1 VVGPGEAPGALGS
14 AVVGGPVLPVT
25 CRRAASITSRARAS
39 PSPMAVP
46 PLAFSVPRAARTA
59 SRSVVGGTR
68 VSASL
73 EKMTSPTW
81 KRAGRRSRKRLA
93 ARWAASIRV
102 GSTSSAF
109 IDPDTSMTSM
119 TVASSRGTGTRAIG
133 LAAPSSSAMRAST
146 SRAAGIQRPRR
157 SRSTTPASTSRA
169 G

>member
-1 VVGPGEAPGALGS
+1 
-14 AVVGGPVLPVT
+14 
-25 CRRAASITSRARAS
+25 
-39 PSPMAVP
+39 MAVP
-46 PLAFSVPRAARTA
+46 PLALSEARALRTA

-73 EKMTSPTW
+73 EKVTSPTW
-81 KRAGRRSRKRLA
+81 NRAGRRSRKRLA
-93 ARWAASIRV
+93 ARCAAAIRV

-109 IDPDTSMTSM
+109 MDPDTSMISM

-133 LAAPSSSAMRAST
+133 RAAPSSRAVRART
-146 SRAAGIQRPRR
+146 RRAAGIHRPRR

>member
-1 VVGPGEAPGALGS
+1 
-14 AVVGGPVLPVT
+14 
-25 CRRAASITSRARAS
+25 
-39 PSPMAVP
+39 MAVP
-46 PLAFSVPRAARTA
+46 PLAFRVPRALRTA
-59 SRSVVGGTR
+59 SRSVVGGTS

-81 KRAGRRSRKRLA
+81 NRAGRRSRNRLA
-93 ARWAASIRV
+93 ARCAASIRV

-109 IDPDTSMTSM
+109 IDPETSITSM

-133 LAAPSSSAMRAST
+133 RAAPSSSAVRAST
-146 SRAAGIQRPRR
+146 SRAAGIHRPRR